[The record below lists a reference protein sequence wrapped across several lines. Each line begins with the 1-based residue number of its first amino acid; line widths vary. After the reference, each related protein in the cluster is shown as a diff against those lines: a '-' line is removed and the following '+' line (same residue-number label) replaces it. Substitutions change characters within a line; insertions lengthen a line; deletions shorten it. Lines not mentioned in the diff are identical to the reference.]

1 MTPPAGL
8 SEKMGKQP
16 HKDSLLTRAL
26 RQKELM
32 IIGIAFIVYLVVFFY
47 VPLWFWITAFQDY
60 NPGLGVLGSEWV
72 GFEHFKRLFSFPQFW
87 RAFRNT
93 FAMSSLSML
102 FGTTAAI
109 VLAISLNEI
118 RLKGFKRSIQTLSY
132 LPHFVSWVV
141 AANIILNFLSIHN
154 GFLNQFLIGL
164 GIIKEPQMWIGKP
177 ELFWIIIALSNTW
190 KSMGWS
196 SIVYLAAIAGID
208 PQLYEAAA
216 IDGAGR
222 LRRIWHITLPGLLP
236 TVSIILIINIGY
248 LFRSGFE
255 QQLLL
260 GNPLVNDVSEVIS
273 IFVLR
278 YALVFGRYSFSI
290 AAGIFN
296 SVVSIILILTANTI
310 AKKANMESLF

>member
-1 MTPPAGL
+1 MMTHPAGL
-8 SEKMGKQP
+8 SDKMGKRQ
-16 HKDSLLTRAL
+16 KGNFLERAL

-32 IIGIAFIVYLVVFFY
+32 IIGIGFIVYLIIFFY

-60 NPGLGVLGSEWV
+60 NPGLGVVGSEWV
-72 GFEHFKRLFSFPQFW
+72 GFEHFKQLFSFPQFW

-109 VLAISLNEI
+109 ILAISLNEI
-118 RLKGFKRSIQTLSY
+118 RAKAFGRTIQTLSY

-154 GFLNQFLIGL
+154 GFLNQFLLDL
-164 GIIKEPQMWIGKP
+164 GIIKSPKMWIGEP
-177 ELFWIIIALSNTW
+177 RYFWIIIALSNTW

-196 SIVYLAAIAGID
+196 SIVYLAAITGID

-236 TVSIILIINIGY
+236 TISIILIINIGY

-278 YALVFGRYSFSI
+278 YALIFGRYSFSI

-296 SVVSIILILTANTI
+296 SVVSIILILTANSI
-310 AKKANMESLF
+310 ARKTNMESLF